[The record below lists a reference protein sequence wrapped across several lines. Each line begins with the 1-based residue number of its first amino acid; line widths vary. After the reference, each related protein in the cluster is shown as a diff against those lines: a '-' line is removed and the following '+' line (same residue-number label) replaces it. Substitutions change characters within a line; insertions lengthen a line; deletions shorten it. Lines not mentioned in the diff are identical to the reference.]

1 VTCGSRYRESLPTVR
16 PLHNPCVEALYRYP
30 RGAEGIA
37 RLLMRIALA
46 ILMISNGCFDIFA
59 RNPSF
64 ISLIRVTICV
74 ALSVGIFTPFLGIIA
89 SILSAWTLFGSGL
102 NLHFVHIA
110 TLILSAAVA
119 LLSPGALSVDALLF
133 GRRRVIF

>member
-1 VTCGSRYRESLPTVR
+1 
-16 PLHNPCVEALYRYP
+16 
-30 RGAEGIA
+30 
-37 RLLMRIALA
+37 MRIALA
-46 ILMISNGCFDIFA
+46 ILLISNGYFDILA

-64 ISLIRVTICV
+64 ISLIRVVICL

-89 SILSAWTLFGSGL
+89 SILSAWTWFGGGL
-102 NLHFVHIA
+102 NFHFVHIA

-133 GRRRVIF
+133 GRRRVIFKDRCRPNSSG